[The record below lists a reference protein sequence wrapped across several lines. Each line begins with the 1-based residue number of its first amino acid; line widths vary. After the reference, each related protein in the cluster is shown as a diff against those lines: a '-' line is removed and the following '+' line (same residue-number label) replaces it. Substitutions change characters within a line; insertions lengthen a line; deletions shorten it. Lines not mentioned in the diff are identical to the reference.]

1 MAVLVTSIIFLRTL
15 KVFSFFFKYALEPAN
30 GERFSVKMDFL
41 FGFTTYL
48 WIVSLFLTS
57 ENIF

>member
-15 KVFSFFFKYALEPAN
+15 KVLFFFKYALEPAN